1 MSTPS
6 TTSERFDANDAEHQ
20 AFRAAI
26 YATLDITDGDPA
38 LDITDRIES
47 AA

>member
-1 MSTPS
+1 MR
-6 TTSERFDANDAEHQ
+6 TTSEHFDANDAEHQ
-20 AFRAAI
+20 TFRSAV
-26 YATLDITDGDPA
+26 YVTLDITDGDPA